1 MFHEKCEFIAEEER
15 DVEAP
20 KTLMDENVQT
30 MNNGN
35 DGEVTKSVVSTS
47 STKKEH
53 RIECKAL
60 SFEGNDK
67 LYSLCIFR
75 E

>member
-53 RIECKAL
+53 CIEGKAL
-60 SFEGNDK
+60 SLEGNDK
-67 LYSLCIFR
+67 L
-75 E
+75 